1 MQLVRVF
8 AAICLGFIASL
19 SLQGCSKT
27 EEDTTAATA
36 TVTAT
41 TTATGETVTATATMT
56 STMTMTS
63 TSTVTPAA
71 WSERGD
77 AGGIWGGFVTL
88 QPLSLWVFCL
98 AINLQFSRQK
108 VVRARL
114 PKVDRWMLEWSVWR
128 PFSYMSLISTFGILL
143 GSLLWL
149 GALWW
154 TLAHWCTT
162 MFLNCRSAGGAR
174 RCSRP
179 LTQWI
184 WHVGW
189 RLTPS
194 KARKNRL
201 CALVQ
206 GFCGCVCTRKTCYVS
221 RTSCQLL

>member
-1 MQLVRVF
+1 MQLVRAF

-108 VVRARL
+108 VARARL

-162 MFLNCRSAGGAR
+162 MFLNCRSAGRAR
-174 RCSRP
+174 RCLCKDACTATCSRHTIADGGKSSNIMP
-179 LTQWI
+179 AWFI
-184 WHVGW
+184 YY
-189 RLTPS
+189 S
-194 KARKNRL
+194 M
-201 CALVQ
+201 
-206 GFCGCVCTRKTCYVS
+206 CYFLKLHS
-221 RTSCQLL
+221 SAMFICKM